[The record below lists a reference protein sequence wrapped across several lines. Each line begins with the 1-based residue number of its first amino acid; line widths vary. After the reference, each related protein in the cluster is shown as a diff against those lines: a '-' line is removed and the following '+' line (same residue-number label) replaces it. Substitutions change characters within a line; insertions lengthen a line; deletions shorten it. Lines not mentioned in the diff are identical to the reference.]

1 MALDYPYV
9 SITGQSE
16 EGAVEVLVAVLDEYH
31 LLDEAELL
39 QAVRDQIAAS
49 PGITSVDANRYDVRI
64 TPVPEA

>member
-31 LLDEAELL
+31 LLGEAELL

-49 PGITSVDANRYDVRI
+49 PGVTSVDANRYEVRI

>member
-9 SITGQSE
+9 SVTGQSE

-31 LLDEAELL
+31 LVDEVAIL
-39 QAVRDQIAAS
+39 QAVRDQITAS
-49 PGITSVDANRYDVRI
+49 PGITSVDANRYEVRI

>member
-31 LLDEAELL
+31 LTDETQILK
-39 QAVRDQIAAS
+39 AVRDALTSNPAV
-49 PGITSVDANRYDVRI
+49 TSVAAARYEVRI
-64 TPVPEA
+64 TPVSEV